1 MKKTDIDRRQFFKSG
16 AIAIGS
22 LAIVG
27 TGSYYLKSNKKNNIP
42 DTNILR
48 PPGAVSEN
56 IFVSECI
63 KCGLCVQICPIQ
75 AIKLADIDSGLDY
88 GTPYIDIRE
97 QACDFSCDS
106 LQCVETCPTAVLDFE
121 QFKVKGEEATA
132 KYDAEMKGKQMDKNY
147 NPFKVQIVAMKEHV
161 KMGMA
166 ELITSSCLAFQN
178 KGYSGTSR
186 NDSFKG
192 VNRSPYT
199 EDRKATPVVDKKYES
214 LVCDICVKECPI
226 GESAIVMEEIR
237 NSEGIIIKR
246 PKVLDGCTGCG
257 VCTMVCPTEGSSII
271 VEPIKA

>member
-48 PPGAVSEN
+48 PPGSVAEN

-75 AIKLADIDSGLDY
+75 AIKLADIDTGLDY

-121 QFKVKGEEATA
+121 QFKVKGEESIA
-132 KYDAEMKGKQMDKNY
+132 KYDEEMKGKQMDKNY
-147 NPFKVQIVAMKEHV
+147 NPFSLKRSAGAGLRIFMP
-161 KMGMA
+161 
-166 ELITSSCLAFQN
+166 AFGLLGIDF
-178 KGYSGTSR
+178 GYGF
-186 NDSFKG
+186 D
-192 VNRSPYT
+192 
-199 EDRKATPVVDKKYES
+199 PVLGGFQKNGWETHF
-214 LVCDICVKECPI
+214 II
-226 GESAIVMEEIR
+226 GQQF
-237 NSEGIIIKR
+237 
-246 PKVLDGCTGCG
+246 
-257 VCTMVCPTEGSSII
+257 
-271 VEPIKA
+271 